1 MDFLVNT
8 IIDYFA
14 SNDEM
19 SLAFVVK
26 PGVERLQVQS
36 AVKTEKITPRQI
48 LVSHGVANGV
58 NLSTLSE
65 ILNAVN
71 EARKEIEID
80 FLWENLLEKNGQLS
94 VEDICKEYFGDTNP
108 VNISALARV
117 MLEDT
122 VHFKHCVIEMKE
134 DTERP
139 DLRRMLA
146 AFQGDPNG
154 LPQRVIDL
162 FI

>member
-1 MDFLVNT
+1 MPEKATHRKMDFLVNT

-14 SNDEM
+14 SNNEM

-58 NLSTLSE
+58 NLSKLSE
-65 ILNAVN
+65 IQNAVN
-71 EARKEIEID
+71 EAKKEIEID
-80 FLWENLLEKNGQLS
+80 FLWENLLEKNGQLT

-108 VNISALARV
+108 VNVSALARV

-122 VHFKHCVIEMKE
+122 VHFK
-134 DTERP
+134 
-139 DLRRMLA
+139 
-146 AFQGDPNG
+146 
-154 LPQRVIDL
+154 RVQNQL
-162 FI
+162 SKS